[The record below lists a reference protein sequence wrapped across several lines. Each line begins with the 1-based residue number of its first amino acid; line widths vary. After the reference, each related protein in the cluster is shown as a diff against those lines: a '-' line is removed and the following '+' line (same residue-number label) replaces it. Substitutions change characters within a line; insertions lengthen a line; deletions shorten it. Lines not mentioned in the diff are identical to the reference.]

1 MSSVMRK
8 FTDALLNILENGG
21 DWDEYDVIKFEKDG
35 KVTSVSSKANTAGRP
50 ENTNKTTTFS
60 IITDGDGEG
69 V

>member
-1 MSSVMRK
+1 MSTVMRK

-21 DWDEYDVIKFEKDG
+21 DDWDEYDIIVVEKDG
-35 KVTSVSSKANTAGRP
+35 KVTSVPSKANTAGRP

-60 IITDGDGEG
+60 ITVSQGEG